1 MQGNAYVWQ
10 CMAGGLL
17 KHGMN
22 ARQILAGLALVLAVC
37 SAFVTAL
44 AAYPVIQAAV
54 ALLAIAMLV

>member
-10 CMAGGLL
+10 CMAAGLL

-37 SAFVTAL
+37 SAFVAAT
-44 AAYPVIQAAV
+44 AAYPLVQAAV